1 MDGQQQIKRQ
11 PATGGTFARFNMRAF
26 IFNSFY
32 YFYHGIRSDR
42 FWLFFSATPV
52 LTYLL
57 LKTGL
62 PVIAA
67 ATAAVLAVRIIAA
80 FRADGDIQ
88 RQREENAY
96 PPKETPTPW
105 FSVSLTRV
113 LLFSVVTFDLYSL
126 YLAYKNW
133 QAVRDGNR
141 QYHISPFL
149 RGWLLGIVFV
159 IPLFLRMRKS
169 FLAVKR
175 KTTVFDVCSFLYI
188 TLTVAAFAVR
198 HYMIVNVNF
207 SLFNLLIVLRLLKI
221 LCLLPLQKNI
231 NDYNLI
237 LDPESRPLKKFLPGE
252 IALAAAAAAL
262 FISYYNFSDRFA
274 IRNFYR
280 NFDRQ
285 TRNEIINS
293 YIFRRAY
300 PEICEKYGYRL
311 KNYGQTFE
319 RVYQK
324 ELASLARKLKD
335 KNITVEEAWSYGG
348 RYMPEIM
355 SRRLEKELIDVSG
368 EMFGTPSSDTRKN
381 MRHFCSF
388 IDMSAELVIKKQL
401 NK

>member
-1 MDGQQQIKRQ
+1 
-11 PATGGTFARFNMRAF
+11 
-26 IFNSFY
+26 
-32 YFYHGIRSDR
+32 
-42 FWLFFSATPV
+42 
-52 LTYLL
+52 
-57 LKTGL
+57 
-62 PVIAA
+62 
-67 ATAAVLAVRIIAA
+67 
-80 FRADGDIQ
+80 
-88 RQREENAY
+88 
-96 PPKETPTPW
+96 
-105 FSVSLTRV
+105 
-113 LLFSVVTFDLYSL
+113 
-126 YLAYKNW
+126 
-133 QAVRDGNR
+133 
-141 QYHISPFL
+141 
-149 RGWLLGIVFV
+149 
-159 IPLFLRMRKS
+159 
-169 FLAVKR
+169 
-175 KTTVFDVCSFLYI
+175 
-188 TLTVAAFAVR
+188 
-198 HYMIVNVNF
+198 MIVNVNF

-252 IALAAAAAAL
+252 ITLAAAAAAL